1 MSSDMSRWPF
11 FANRRKRPAF
21 AALALS
27 VFAAAI
33 MGRAQSPT
41 VSAAR
46 LHASV
51 QFDSHGVFVY
61 RYTVEN
67 GAGSTEGVWKMRID
81 ISLPP
86 GAPKPSAAG
95 LVPGLGYV
103 AESSGRGSNVMTR
116 EVVPVAL
123 SAPQPG
129 WQTTIG
135 TDGTARWMAIKDA
148 SLIFPKQR
156 LAGFSIASHGPPSL
170 RQFSLGPHIDADR
183 APIMTPGDDPG
194 DVDRYLQDLDRY
206 TNSQTVVGIT
216 LGPTA
221 PVTTTADALLASL
234 ASQVVQAR
242 SLGWISNDG
251 VMRTLSAKLEAART
265 AVSRRQFETTRTVLQ
280 ALRDEVA
287 AQSGKNL
294 TSEAVALVD
303 VNIQYALQ
311 LAATP

>member
-1 MSSDMSRWPF
+1 MSRF
-11 FANRRKRPAF
+11 FANRRKRPVVV
-21 AALALS
+21 ALALS

-33 MGRAQSPT
+33 MGRAQSPS

-46 LHASV
+46 LRASV

-61 RYTVEN
+61 RYTVDN
-67 GAGSTEGVWKMRID
+67 GAGSTEGVWKITID

-86 GAPKPSAAG
+86 GASRPSAAG
-95 LVPGLGYV
+95 LVPGPGYV
-103 AESSGRGSNVMTR
+103 AESSARGSNVMTR

-135 TDGTARWMAIKDA
+135 ADGTARWVAVKDA
-148 SLIFPKQR
+148 SVIFPNQR

-170 RQFSLGPHIDADR
+170 RRFSLGPHIDADR

-194 DVDRYLQDLDRY
+194 DMDRYLQDLDRY
-206 TNSQTVVGIT
+206 MNSQTVAGIT
-216 LGPTA
+216 LAPTA
-221 PVTTTADALLASL
+221 PVTTTDALLANL
-234 ASQVVQAR
+234 ANQVVQAR

-251 VMRTLSAKLEAART
+251 VMRSLRTKLEAAST
-265 AVSRRQFETTRTVLQ
+265 AVSRRQLETTRNVLR

-303 VNIQYALQ
+303 VNLQYALQ

>member
-1 MSSDMSRWPF
+1 MSRRLF
-11 FANRRKRPAF
+11 FANRRKRPVL
-21 AALALS
+21 AALAFS

-33 MGRAQSPT
+33 MGRAQSPS

-67 GAGSTEGVWKMRID
+67 GAGSTEGVWKIAID

-86 GAPKPSAAG
+86 GASKPSAAG
-95 LVPGLGYV
+95 LVPGPGYV
-103 AESSGRGSNVMTR
+103 AASSTRGSNAMTR

-135 TDGTARWMAIKDA
+135 TDGTARWVAIKDA
-148 SLIFPKQR
+148 SLILPKQR

-170 RQFSLGPHIDADR
+170 RRFSLGPHIDADR

-194 DVDRYLQDLDRY
+194 DVDRYLQDLDHY
-206 TNSQTVVGIT
+206 MNSQTVVGIT
-216 LGPTA
+216 LAPTA
-221 PVTTTADALLASL
+221 PVTPTTDALLASL
-234 ASQVVQAR
+234 ANQVVQAR

-251 VMRTLSAKLEAART
+251 VMRSLSAKLDAART
-265 AVSRRQFETTRTVLQ
+265 AASQRRFETTRNILH